1 MKGNLISEREFKE
14 RWSELHGGA
23 DTEGVVGGWLSFSY
37 QAARVCVALRITP
50 NLLTFLGLGT
60 AIAMGLSEYAAIAL
74 LLLVI
79 SLFFDGIDGSVAIL
93 RGTESKWGELL
104 DSLADRISEAFWLY
118 MGWRLGIPAWVVI
131 SMWTIAS
138 TQEYARARLASLGHR
153 EIGVVTP
160 TERPVRAIF
169 MAFALIFYIFDI
181 PGTVQLSYAFLA
193 LLTFSFL
200 KVMKVASQVL
210 AIRG

>member
-1 MKGNLISEREFKE
+1 MKEQEFKD

-23 DTEGVVGGWLSFSY
+23 DTEGVVGRWLSISY
-37 QAARVCVALRITP
+37 QAARVCVALRISP
-50 NLLTFLGLGT
+50 NVLTLLGLGT
-60 AIAMGLSEYAAIAL
+60 AIAMGLSTYASLAL

-93 RGTESKWGELL
+93 RGTESKWGEVL

-131 SMWTIAS
+131 TMWTIAS

-169 MAFALIFYIFDI
+169 MAFALLFYIFDI
-181 PGTVQLSYAFLA
+181 PGTLILSYAFLA

-210 AIRG
+210 R

>member
-1 MKGNLISEREFKE
+1 MKGNPISEREFKE
-14 RWSELHGGA
+14 RWSELHGDA

-50 NLLTFLGLGT
+50 NFITFLGLGT

-131 SMWTIAS
+131 TMWTIAS

-200 KVMKVASQVL
+200 KVMKVASL
-210 AIRG
+210 ILR

>member
-1 MKGNLISEREFKE
+1 MKEQQFKE

-131 SMWTIAS
+131 TMWTIAS

-169 MAFALIFYIFDI
+169 IAFALIFYIFDI

-200 KVMKVASQVL
+200 KVMKTASL
-210 AIRG
+210 ILR

>member
-1 MKGNLISEREFKE
+1 MKEQEFKE
-14 RWSELHGGA
+14 RWSTLHGGA
-23 DTEGVVGGWLSFSY
+23 DTEGVVGRWLSISY
-37 QAARVCVALRITP
+37 QAARVCVALRISP
-50 NLLTFLGLGT
+50 NVLTLLGLGT
-60 AIAMGLSEYAAIAL
+60 AIAMGLSTYAAIAL

-93 RGTESKWGELL
+93 RGTESKWGEVLE
-104 DSLADRISEAFWLY
+104 SLADRISEAFWLY
-118 MGWRLGIPAWVVI
+118 MGWRLGIPAWIVI
-131 SMWTIAS
+131 TMWTIAS

-169 MAFALIFYIFDI
+169 MAFALLFYIFDI
-181 PGTVQLSYAFLA
+181 PGTLILSYAFLA

-210 AIRG
+210 R

>member
-1 MKGNLISEREFKE
+1 MNEEQFKE

-74 LLLVI
+74 LLLVL

-93 RGTESKWGELL
+93 RGTESTWGELL

-118 MGWRLGIPAWVVI
+118 MGWRLGTPAWVVI
-131 SMWTIAS
+131 TMWTIAS
-138 TQEYARARLASLGHR
+138 TQEYAGARLASLGHR

-200 KVMKVASQVL
+200 KVMKAASLIL

>member
-1 MKGNLISEREFKE
+1 MNEQQFKE

-37 QAARVCVALRITP
+37 QAARVSVALRISP
-50 NLLTFLGLGT
+50 NVLTLLGLGT
-60 AIAMGLSEYAAIAL
+60 AIAMGLSTYAAIAL

-93 RGTESKWGELL
+93 RGSESKWGELL

-131 SMWTIAS
+131 TMWTIAS

-169 MAFALIFYIFDI
+169 MAFALLFYIFDI

-200 KVMKVASQVL
+200 KVMKTASL
-210 AIRG
+210 ILR

>member
-1 MKGNLISEREFKE
+1 
-14 RWSELHGGA
+14 
-23 DTEGVVGGWLSFSY
+23 
-37 QAARVCVALRITP
+37 
-50 NLLTFLGLGT
+50 
-60 AIAMGLSEYAAIAL
+60 
-74 LLLVI
+74 
-79 SLFFDGIDGSVAIL
+79 
-93 RGTESKWGELL
+93 
-104 DSLADRISEAFWLY
+104 

-131 SMWTIAS
+131 TMWTIAS

-169 MAFALIFYIFDI
+169 MAFALLFYICDI
-181 PGTVQLSYAFLA
+181 PGTLILSYAFLT

-210 AIRG
+210 R

>member
-1 MKGNLISEREFKE
+1 MNEEQFKE

-37 QAARVCVALRITP
+37 QVARVCVALRITP

-169 MAFALIFYIFDI
+169 MAFALIFFIFDI

-200 KVMKVASQVL
+200 KVMKAASLIL

>member
-1 MKGNLISEREFKE
+1 MKEQEFKE
-14 RWSELHGGA
+14 RWSTLHGGA
-23 DTEGVVGGWLSFSY
+23 DTEGVVGRWLSISF
-37 QAARVCVALRITP
+37 QAARVCVALRISP
-50 NLLTFLGLGT
+50 NVLTLLGLGT
-60 AIAMGLSEYAAIAL
+60 AIAMGLSTYAAIAL

-93 RGTESKWGELL
+93 RGTESKWGEVL

-131 SMWTIAS
+131 TMWTIAS

-160 TERPVRAIF
+160 TERPVRAVF
-169 MAFALIFYIFDI
+169 MAFALLFYIFDI
-181 PGTVQLSYAFLA
+181 PGTLILSYAFLA

-210 AIRG
+210 R

>member
-1 MKGNLISEREFKE
+1 MKEQQFKE

-131 SMWTIAS
+131 TMWTIAS

-210 AIRG
+210 R

>member
-1 MKGNLISEREFKE
+1 MNEQQFKE
-14 RWSELHGGA
+14 RWSDLHGGA

-37 QAARVCVALRITP
+37 QAARVCVALRISP
-50 NLLTFLGLGT
+50 NVLTLLGLGT
-60 AIAMGLSEYAAIAL
+60 AIAMGLSTYAAIAL

-93 RGTESKWGELL
+93 RGSESKWGELL

-131 SMWTIAS
+131 TMWTIAS
-138 TQEYARARLASLGHR
+138 IQEYARARLASLGHR

-169 MAFALIFYIFDI
+169 MAFALLFYIFDI
-181 PGTVQLSYAFLA
+181 PGTVRLSYAFLA

-200 KVMKVASQVL
+200 KVMKTASL
-210 AIRG
+210 ILR

>member
-1 MKGNLISEREFKE
+1 MKGYPISEREFKE

-23 DTEGVVGGWLSFSY
+23 DTEGVVGSWLSFSY

-50 NLLTFLGLGT
+50 NFITFLGLGT

-131 SMWTIAS
+131 TMWTIAS

-193 LLTFSFL
+193 LLTFSFI
-200 KVMKVASQVL
+200 KVMKVASL
-210 AIRG
+210 ILR

>member
-1 MKGNLISEREFKE
+1 MKEQQFKE
-14 RWSELHGGA
+14 RWSELHGGT

-131 SMWTIAS
+131 TMWTIAS

-181 PGTVQLSYAFLA
+181 PGTAQLSYAFLA

-210 AIRG
+210 R

>member
-1 MKGNLISEREFKE
+1 MKEQQFKE

-93 RGTESKWGELL
+93 RGAESKWGELL

-131 SMWTIAS
+131 TMWTIAS

-200 KVMKVASQVL
+200 MVMKVASQVL

>member
-1 MKGNLISEREFKE
+1 MKEQQFKE
-14 RWSELHGGA
+14 RWSNLHGGA
-23 DTEGVVGGWLSFSY
+23 DTEGVVGAWLSFSY
-37 QAARVCVALRITP
+37 QAARVCVALRISA
-50 NLLTFLGLGT
+50 NVLTLLGLGT
-60 AIAMGLSEYAAIAL
+60 AIAMGLSTYAAIAL

-93 RGTESKWGELL
+93 RGTESKWGEVL

-131 SMWTIAS
+131 TMWTTAS

-169 MAFALIFYIFDI
+169 MAFALLFYIFDI
-181 PGTVQLSYAFLA
+181 PGTLILSYAFLA

-210 AIRG
+210 R

>member
-1 MKGNLISEREFKE
+1 MKEQEFKE
-14 RWSELHGGA
+14 RWSNLHGGA
-23 DTEGVVGGWLSFSY
+23 DTEGVVGRWLSISY
-37 QAARVCVALRITP
+37 QAARVCVALRISP
-50 NLLTFLGLGT
+50 NVLTLLGLGT
-60 AIAMGLSEYAAIAL
+60 AIAMGLSTYASLAL

-93 RGTESKWGELL
+93 RGTESKWGEIL

-131 SMWTIAS
+131 TMWTIAS

-169 MAFALIFYIFDI
+169 MAFALLFYIFDI
-181 PGTVQLSYAFLA
+181 PGTLILSYAFLA

-210 AIRG
+210 PTRG

>member
-1 MKGNLISEREFKE
+1 MKTNSLSEGQFKE

-50 NLLTFLGLGT
+50 NLLTLLGLGT

-93 RGTESKWGELL
+93 RGTESKWGEVL

-131 SMWTIAS
+131 TMWTIAS

-169 MAFALIFYIFDI
+169 MAFALLFYIFDI

-210 AIRG
+210 R

>member
-1 MKGNLISEREFKE
+1 MKEQEFKE
-14 RWSELHGGA
+14 RWSNLHGGA
-23 DTEGVVGGWLSFSY
+23 DTEGVVGRWLSISY
-37 QAARVCVALRITP
+37 QAARVCVALRISP
-50 NLLTFLGLGT
+50 NVLTLLGLGT
-60 AIAMGLSEYAAIAL
+60 AIAMGLSTYAAIAL

-93 RGTESKWGELL
+93 RGTESKWGEVL

-131 SMWTIAS
+131 TMWTIAS

-169 MAFALIFYIFDI
+169 MAFALLFFIFDI
-181 PGTVQLSYAFLA
+181 PGTLILSYAFLA

-210 AIRG
+210 R

>member
-1 MKGNLISEREFKE
+1 MKEQEFKE

-131 SMWTIAS
+131 TMWTIAS

-200 KVMKVASQVL
+200 KVMKTASL
-210 AIRG
+210 ILR

>member
-1 MKGNLISEREFKE
+1 MNEQQFKE

-37 QAARVCVALRITP
+37 QAARVCVALRISP
-50 NLLTFLGLGT
+50 NVLTVLGLGT
-60 AIAMGLSEYAAIAL
+60 AIAMGLSTYAAIAL

-93 RGTESKWGELL
+93 RGSESKWGELL

-131 SMWTIAS
+131 TMWTIAS

-169 MAFALIFYIFDI
+169 MAFALLFYIFDF
-181 PGTVQLSYAFLA
+181 PGTLQLSYAFLA

-200 KVMKVASQVL
+200 KVMRTASL
-210 AIRG
+210 ILR

>member
-1 MKGNLISEREFKE
+1 MNEEQFKE

-74 LLLVI
+74 LLLVL

-131 SMWTIAS
+131 TMWTIAS

-200 KVMKVASQVL
+200 KVMKAASLIL

>member
-1 MKGNLISEREFKE
+1 
-14 RWSELHGGA
+14 
-23 DTEGVVGGWLSFSY
+23 
-37 QAARVCVALRITP
+37 
-50 NLLTFLGLGT
+50 
-60 AIAMGLSEYAAIAL
+60 MGLSTYASLAL

-93 RGTESKWGELL
+93 HGTESKWGEIL

-131 SMWTIAS
+131 TMWTIAS

-169 MAFALIFYIFDI
+169 MAFALLFYIFDI
-181 PGTVQLSYAFLA
+181 PGTLILSYAFLA

-210 AIRG
+210 R

>member
-1 MKGNLISEREFKE
+1 MKGYPISEREFKE

-50 NLLTFLGLGT
+50 NFITFLGLGT

-131 SMWTIAS
+131 TMWTIAS

-181 PGTVQLSYAFLA
+181 PGTVQLSYVFLA

-200 KVMKVASQVL
+200 KVMKVAKKTLS
-210 AIRG
+210 

>member
-1 MKGNLISEREFKE
+1 MKEQQFKE
-14 RWSELHGGA
+14 RWSNLHGGA
-23 DTEGVVGGWLSFSY
+23 DTEGVVGAWLSFSY
-37 QAARVCVALRITP
+37 QAARVCVALRISA
-50 NLLTFLGLGT
+50 NVLTLLGLGT
-60 AIAMGLSEYAAIAL
+60 AIAMGLSTYAAIAL

-93 RGTESKWGELL
+93 RGTESKWGEVL

-131 SMWTIAS
+131 TMWTIAS
-138 TQEYARARLASLGHR
+138 TQEYARARLASFGHR

-169 MAFALIFYIFDI
+169 MAFALLFYIFDI
-181 PGTVQLSYAFLA
+181 PGTLILSYAFLA
-193 LLTFSFL
+193 LLTFSFV

-210 AIRG
+210 R

>member
-1 MKGNLISEREFKE
+1 MNEGQFKE

-37 QAARVCVALRITP
+37 QAARVCVALRISP
-50 NLLTFLGLGT
+50 NLLTLLGLGT

-131 SMWTIAS
+131 TMWTIAS

-169 MAFALIFYIFDI
+169 MAFALLFYIFDI

-193 LLTFSFL
+193 LLTFSFF
-200 KVMKVASQVL
+200 KVMRTAFL
-210 AIRG
+210 ILR

>member
-1 MKGNLISEREFKE
+1 MKEQQFKE
-14 RWSELHGGA
+14 RWSNLHGGA
-23 DTEGVVGGWLSFSY
+23 DTEGVVGAWLSISY
-37 QAARVCVALRITP
+37 QAARVCVALRISP
-50 NLLTFLGLGT
+50 NVLTLLGLGT
-60 AIAMGLSEYAAIAL
+60 AIAMGLSTYAAIAL

-93 RGTESKWGELL
+93 RGTESKWGEVL

-131 SMWTIAS
+131 TMWTIAS

-169 MAFALIFYIFDI
+169 MAFALLFYIFDI
-181 PGTVQLSYAFLA
+181 PGTLILSYAFLA

-210 AIRG
+210 R

>member
-1 MKGNLISEREFKE
+1 MKINSLSEGQFKE

-50 NLLTFLGLGT
+50 NLLTLLGLGT

-93 RGTESKWGELL
+93 RGTESKWGEVL

-131 SMWTIAS
+131 TMWTIAS

-169 MAFALIFYIFDI
+169 MAFSLLCYIFDI

-200 KVMKVASQVL
+200 KVMKVASL
-210 AIRG
+210 KLR